1 MLVSAVRKYTRAK
14 KPDAPDAKHQH
25 KESGCS
31 FSFSNAVRTPDVANL
46 LFVDTMH
53 HALTVW
59 CIFLDPVLMHWDNGD
74 RKDKTSIQQKE

>member
-1 MLVSAVRKYTRAK
+1 MNCVSYL
-14 KPDAPDAKHQH
+14 
-25 KESGCS
+25 
-31 FSFSNAVRTPDVANL
+31 ANL

-59 CIFLDPVLMHWDNGD
+59 FIFLDPVLMHWDNGD